1 MPTAPGG
8 RRGMSGGQAVVA
20 VLEAHG
26 VDVVFG
32 MPGVHNLALYDALY
46 DAPRIR
52 HVLVRHEQ
60 GAAFAADGYAR
71 ATGRPGVA
79 ITTAGPGATN
89 TLTAI
94 GEAWSDSSPV
104 VLIASHVES
113 PFVEQ
118 ERGFG
123 HELRG
128 QLDLF
133 RTATRFQARPT
144 TVADIGP
151 SIAEAFARA
160 QRGRPRPTVVQIPQ
174 DVLNDTSEVDIPFA
188 PVRQSPPGADTALVR
203 SAARM
208 LANAQRPAIYAGAGV
223 HRAGA
228 HVEVRQLAERLEAP
242 VFTTAPGKGAVPE
255 DHPLAIGNR
264 WTGEPELTQL
274 LAQSDVL
281 LAVGTRFGAQDTLQ
295 WQLPLPECVI
305 QIDVDTDELSR
316 NVPVEVSLEG
326 DARTVLVQL
335 LRELDDSTTHGL
347 PGRRARLVEVR
358 QRLDRVAMER
368 WPEPLRFLAD
378 LRAGLDRDAI
388 VCCDSLIQYWAARH
402 FPVYAARAFHLPW
415 TFGTLGSSLPMA
427 IGAKVAF
434 PDRQVVTLCG
444 DGALMFTLSE
454 LATAVQAQ
462 ANIVVVVCNDAG
474 FGAMRLHQR
483 RRFGRFIA
491 SDLATPDFAAVAEA
505 FGATGVRLGSPAE
518 LGPALESARS
528 ANRPVVIDVPLAL
541 DIPWR

>member
-1 MPTAPGG
+1 MS
-8 RRGMSGGQAVVA
+8 RRSMTGGQAVVA
-20 VLEAHG
+20 TLEAHG

-32 MPGVHNLALYDALY
+32 MPGVHNLALYDALC
-46 DAPRIR
+46 DAARIR
-52 HVLVRHEQ
+52 HVVVRHEQ

-71 ATGRPGVA
+71 ATGRPGVV

-113 PFVEQ
+113 PFIEQ

-128 QLDLF
+128 QLELF

-144 TVADIGP
+144 AVGNITP
-151 SIAEAFARA
+151 SIGEAFAQA
-160 QRGRPRPTVVQIPQ
+160 QRGRPRPVVVQIPQ
-174 DVLNDTSEVDIPFA
+174 DVLNDTSEVEVPSA
-188 PVRQSPPGADTALVR
+188 PVYEPPRGADAALVR
-203 SAARM
+203 TAARM

-228 HVEVRQLAERLEAP
+228 HAEVRQLAERLDAP

-274 LAQSDVL
+274 LAESDVL
-281 LAVGTRFGAQDTLQ
+281 LAVGTRFGATDTSQ
-295 WQLPLPECVI
+295 WQLALPETVI
-305 QIDVDTDELSR
+305 QIDVDADELSR
-316 NVPVEVSLEG
+316 NVPAELALEG
-326 DARTVLVQL
+326 DARTVLAQL
-335 LRELDDSTTHGL
+335 LREFDDSSTN
-347 PGRRARLVEVR
+347 GRPSRQGKLAELR
-358 QRLDRVAMER
+358 QRLDAAAIER
-368 WPEPLRFLAD
+368 WSEPLRFLAD

-388 VCCDSLIQYWAARH
+388 VFCDSLIQYWAARH
-402 FPVYAARAFHLPW
+402 FPVYAPRAFHLPW

-462 ANIVVVVCNDAG
+462 ANIVIVVCNDAG
-474 FGAMRLHQR
+474 FGAMRMHQR

-505 FGATGVRLGSPAE
+505 FGANGLRVASPAA
-518 LGPALESARS
+518 LGPALQASRS
-528 ANRPVVIDVPLAL
+528 ATRPVLIDVPLAL
-541 DIPWR
+541 DLPWR

>member
-1 MPTAPGG
+1 
-8 RRGMSGGQAVVA
+8 MSGGQLVVA
-20 VLEAHG
+20 TLEAQG

-32 MPGVHNLALYDALY
+32 MPGVHNLALYDALCETT
-46 DAPRIR
+46 RIK

-79 ITTAGPGATN
+79 ITTAGPGAAN

-94 GEAWSDSSPV
+94 AEAWSDSSPV

-113 PFVEQ
+113 QYVEQ

-128 QLDLF
+128 QLELF

-144 TVADIGP
+144 AASDIAP
-151 SIAEAFARA
+151 SIAEAFAQV
-160 QRGRPRPTVVQIPQ
+160 QRGRPRPAIVQIPQ
-174 DVLNDTSEVDIPFA
+174 DVLNDTCEVDVPSA
-188 PVRQSPPGADTALVR
+188 PVYEPPPAADTTLVR
-203 SAARM
+203 TAARM
-208 LANAQRPAIYAGAGV
+208 LSSAQRPAIYAGAGV

-228 HVEVRQLAERLEAP
+228 HAEVRQLAERLEAP
-242 VFTTAPGKGAVPE
+242 VFTTAPGKGAIPE
-255 DHPLAIGNR
+255 DHPLAVGNR

-274 LAQSDVL
+274 LADSDVL
-281 LAVGTRFGAQDTLQ
+281 LAVGTRFGAQDTSQ
-295 WQLPLPECVI
+295 WQLALPATVI
-305 QIDVDTDELSR
+305 QIDADADELSR
-316 NVPVEVSLEG
+316 NVPAELALEG
-326 DARTVLVQL
+326 DARAVLAQL
-335 LRELDDSTTHGL
+335 LRELDGVSTRTRPSAPAEL
-347 PGRRARLVEVR
+347 AELR
-358 QRLDRVAMER
+358 QRLDRTAMER
-368 WPEPLRFLAD
+368 WPEPMHFLAD
-378 LRAGLDRDAI
+378 LRMGLDRDAI
-388 VCCDSLIQYWAARH
+388 VFCDSLIQYWAARH
-402 FPVYAARAFHLPW
+402 FPVYAPRAFHLPW

-427 IGAKVAF
+427 IGAKVAY

-444 DGALMFTLSE
+444 DGALMFTLPE

-462 ANIVVVVCNDAG
+462 ANIVIVVCNDAG

-505 FGATGVRLGSPAE
+505 FGAIGIRLTSPAE
-518 LGPALESARS
+518 LAEALQDSRS
-528 ANRPVVIDVPLAL
+528 ATRPVLIDVPLAL
-541 DIPWR
+541 DLPWR

>member
-1 MPTAPGG
+1 MT
-8 RRGMSGGQAVVA
+8 GGQAVVA
-20 VLEAHG
+20 ALEAHS

-32 MPGVHNLALYDALY
+32 MPGVHNLALYDALC
-46 DAPRIR
+46 DAARIR

-71 ATGRPGVA
+71 ATGRPGVVL
-79 ITTAGPGATN
+79 TTAGPGLTN

-104 VLIASHVES
+104 VLIAAHVES

-118 ERGFG
+118 DLGFG

-133 RTATRFQARPT
+133 RTATCFQARPT
-144 TVADIGP
+144 AVGNVAP
-151 SIAEAFARA
+151 SIAEAFAKA
-160 QRGRPRPTVVQIPQ
+160 QRGRPRPAVVQIPQ
-174 DVLNDTSEVDIPFA
+174 DVLNDTSEVDAPLA
-188 PVRQSPPGADTALVR
+188 PVSEQRRGADTALVR
-203 SAARM
+203 TAARM

-228 HVEVRQLAERLEAP
+228 HVEVRHLAEHLEAP

-255 DHPLAIGNR
+255 DHPLAVGNR
-264 WTGEPELTQL
+264 WMGEPALTQL
-274 LAQSDVL
+274 LADSDVL
-281 LAVGTRFGAQDTLQ
+281 LAVGTRFGAQDTSQ
-295 WQLPLPECVI
+295 WQLRLPETVI
-305 QIDVDTDELSR
+305 QIDVDADELSR
-316 NVPVEVSLEG
+316 NVPAELGLDG
-326 DARTVLVQL
+326 DARTVIAQL
-335 LRELDDSTTHGL
+335 LRELDDTL
-347 PGRRARLVEVR
+347 ANNPGRRAGNLAELR
-358 QRLDRVAMER
+358 QRLDASALEQ
-368 WPEPLRFLAD
+368 WPEPIRFLAD

-388 VCCDSLIQYWAARH
+388 VFCDSLIQYWAARH
-402 FPVYAARAFHLPW
+402 FPVYAPRAFHLPW

-462 ANIVVVVCNDAG
+462 ANIVIVVCNDAG

-505 FGATGVRLGSPAE
+505 FGAMGLRLGSPAE
-518 LGPALESARS
+518 LAPALQAAHSAD
-528 ANRPVVIDVPLAL
+528 RPVLIDVPLAL
-541 DIPWR
+541 DLPWR

>member
-1 MPTAPGG
+1 
-8 RRGMSGGQAVVA
+8 
-20 VLEAHG
+20 
-26 VDVVFG
+26 
-32 MPGVHNLALYDALY
+32 MPGVHNLALYDALC
-46 DAPRIR
+46 DTPQIR

-71 ATGRPGVA
+71 ATGRPGVV
-79 ITTAGPGATN
+79 ITTAGPGLTN

-144 TVADIGP
+144 AVANIAP
-151 SIAEAFARA
+151 SIDEAFAQA
-160 QRGRPRPTVVQIPQ
+160 QAGRPRPVVVQIPQ
-174 DVLNDTSEVDIPFA
+174 DVLNDTSEVELPSA
-188 PVRQSPPGADTALVR
+188 PVPESPRGTEAALVR
-203 SAARM
+203 TAARM
-208 LANAQRPAIYAGAGV
+208 LANAQRPGIYAGAGV

-228 HVEVRQLAERLEAP
+228 HVEVLELAERIEAP

-255 DHPLAIGNR
+255 DHPLAVGNR
-264 WTGEPELTQL
+264 WTGEPELRQL
-274 LAQSDVL
+274 LAECDVL
-281 LAVGTRFGAQDTLQ
+281 VAVGTRFGAQDTSQ
-295 WQLPLPECVI
+295 WQLPLPESVI
-305 QIDVDTDELSR
+305 RIDVDADELSR
-316 NVPVEVSLEG
+316 NVPAELALEG
-326 DARTVLVQL
+326 DARTVLAQL
-335 LRELDDSTTHGL
+335 LRELGD
-347 PGRRARLVEVR
+347 GRPNGQPSRLGKFAQLR
-358 QRLDRVAMER
+358 QRLDSEAMER
-368 WPEPLRFLAD
+368 WSEPLRFLAD

-388 VCCDSLIQYWAARH
+388 VFCDSLIQYWAARH
-402 FPVYAARAFHLPW
+402 FPVYAPRAFHLPW

-427 IGAKVAF
+427 IGAKIAF

-454 LATAVQAQ
+454 LATAVQAH
-462 ANIVVVVCNDAG
+462 ANIVIVVCNDAG

-505 FGATGVRLGSPAE
+505 FGASGLRLASPAE
-518 LGPALESARS
+518 LGPALEASRS
-528 ANRPVVIDVPLAL
+528 AARPVVIDVPLAL
-541 DIPWR
+541 DLPWR

>member
-1 MPTAPGG
+1 MRT
-8 RRGMSGGQAVVA
+8 MTGGQVVVA
-20 VLEAHG
+20 ALEAQG
-26 VDVVFG
+26 VEVVFG
-32 MPGVHNLALYDALY
+32 MPGVHNLALYDALC
-46 DAPRIR
+46 DSTQIR

-71 ATGRPGVA
+71 ATGRPGVV

-94 GEAWSDSSPV
+94 AEAWSDSSPV

-144 TVADIGP
+144 TVAEVGPCIG
-151 SIAEAFARA
+151 EAFAQA
-160 QRGRPRPTVVQIPQ
+160 QRGRPRPVVVQIPQ
-174 DVLNDTSEVDIPFA
+174 DVLNGSRELELPSRLETRRAEA
-188 PVRQSPPGADTALVR
+188 ADSALVR
-203 SAARM
+203 SAAHI
-208 LANAQRPAIYAGAGV
+208 LAGAQRPAIYVGAGV
-223 HRAGA
+223 QRAGA
-228 HVEVRQLAERLEAP
+228 HTEVRQVAERLDAP

-264 WTGEPELTQL
+264 WTGEPELMAL
-274 LAQSDVL
+274 LADSDVL
-281 LAVGTRFGAQDTLQ
+281 LAVGTRFGAQDTSQ
-295 WQLPLPECVI
+295 WQLPLPKMVI
-305 QIDVDTDELSR
+305 QIDADADELSR
-316 NVPVEVSLEG
+316 NVAAEVALHG
-326 DARTVLVQL
+326 DARTVLTQL
-335 LRELDDSTTHGL
+335 LKELGDGSAN
-347 PGRRARLVEVR
+347 GRRAEHTKITELRG
-358 QRLDRVAMER
+358 RLDEAAMER
-368 WPEPLRFLAD
+368 WPEPLRLLAD

-388 VCCDSLIQYWAARH
+388 VFCDSLIQYWAARH
-402 FPVYAARAFHLPW
+402 FPVYAPRAFHLPW

-444 DGALMFTLSE
+444 DGALMFTLPE

-462 ANIVVVVCNDAG
+462 ANIVIVVCNDAG
-474 FGAMRLHQR
+474 YGAMRMHQR

-491 SDLATPDFAAVAEA
+491 SDLVAPDFAAVAEA
-505 FGATGVRLGSPAE
+505 FGAIGVRLASPAE
-518 LGPALESARS
+518 LSPALHSARS
-528 ANRPVVIDVPLAL
+528 ATRAVLIEVPLAL

>member
-1 MPTAPGG
+1 VPVSKRSLT
-8 RRGMSGGQAVVA
+8 GGQAVVA
-20 VLEAHG
+20 TLEAHG

-46 DAPRIR
+46 DTPGIR

-79 ITTAGPGATN
+79 ITTAGPGASN

-94 GEAWSDSSPV
+94 AEAWSDSSPV

-113 PFVEQ
+113 AFVEQ

-133 RTATRFQARPT
+133 RTATRFRAMPT
-144 TVADIGP
+144 AVGDIAPNIG
-151 SIAEAFARA
+151 EAFAQA
-160 QRGRPRPTVVQIPQ
+160 QRGRPRPTLVQIPQ
-174 DVLNDTSEVDIPFA
+174 DVLNAESEVEIPPATAYA
-188 PVRQSPPGADTALVR
+188 PPRETDTALVR
-203 SAARM
+203 TAARM
-208 LANAQRPAIYAGAGV
+208 LSQAQRPAIYAGAGV

-228 HVEVRQLAERLEAP
+228 HVEVRQLAERLDAP

-264 WTGEPELTQL
+264 WTGEPELTRV
-274 LAQSDVL
+274 LAESDVL
-281 LAVGTRFGAQDTLQ
+281 LAVGTRFGAQDTSQ
-295 WQLPLPECVI
+295 WQLALPETVI
-305 QIDVDTDELSR
+305 QIDADADELSR
-316 NVPVEVSLEG
+316 NVPAEVALEG
-326 DARTVLVQL
+326 DARTVLAQL
-335 LRELDDSTTHGL
+335 LRELDDNGAN
-347 PGRRARLVEVR
+347 GRHSRPSQLAELR
-358 QRLDRVAMER
+358 QRLDTAAMER

-388 VCCDSLIQYWAARH
+388 VFCDSLIQYWAARH
-402 FPVYAARAFHLPW
+402 FPVYAPRAFHLPW

-462 ANIVVVVCNDAG
+462 ANIVIVVCNDAG
-474 FGAMRLHQR
+474 FGAMRMHQR

-505 FGATGVRLGSPAE
+505 FGATGMRLRSPAE
-518 LGPALESARS
+518 LGPALQTARS
-528 ANRPVVIDVPLAL
+528 ESRPVLIDVPLAL
-541 DIPWR
+541 DLPWR